1 MADEDPR
8 IVKRHLEDEMKQSY
22 LDYSMSVIV
31 GRALPDVRDG
41 LKPVHRRVLFG
52 MQQMGVFHNKPFKKS
67 ARIVGDVMGKFHPHG
82 DAAVY
87 DTLVRMAQDFS
98 LRYPLVQGQGN
109 FGSVD
114 GDSAAAMRYTEAR
127 LSKIAGEMLQDL
139 EKDTVEFVAN
149 FDNTLK
155 EPTVMPSKL
164 PNLLVNGS
172 AGIAVG
178 MATNIPPHNII
189 EVCDAVIA
197 LIKNPDITIPEMM
210 EYIKGPDFPTGGVII
225 GENGI
230 RQAYMSGR
238 GLLLVRSKTEIEMI
252 KKDEAAIIVREIPY
266 MVNKTQLIEQIAEA
280 IKDKTVEDISDLR
293 DESDRDGMRIVIELK
308 KDANTDVVLNQ
319 LFKHTRL
326 QTTFGVN
333 MLALVNNEPK
343 TLNLNEIIQHYLN
356 HRKVV
361 VRKRTEFDLKKAEQK
376 AHILEG
382 LIIALNSIDA
392 VIKLIRAA
400 DSTET
405 ARKGLMTDHK
415 LTEIQA
421 TAILE
426 MRLQRLTSLE
436 QKKIKDEHTELLKL
450 IGSLNEILASE
461 QRILDIIVS
470 ELEELKKEYGDE
482 RKTEI
487 AEGGD
492 EDMDFDMEDLIEDSP
507 MVITVSNTGYIKRT
521 TPDIYRQQHRGGRG
535 IVAATA
541 REEDFADHLFIAT
554 NHSHILFFTNKGKI
568 YWLKVYKIPEAT
580 RTAQGKAIVNLLE
593 LEAGESI
600 TAMIPIRVFDEES
613 FLVMATREGVVKKTS
628 LVEYS
633 RPRKGGI
640 IAINL
645 DDKDQLVDV
654 VRTNGSQN
662 LLIATKKGQAVK
674 FEEKDARDIGRS
686 ARGVRGI
693 SLKEGDEVVGMV
705 IADDTKTLLTITDN
719 GYGKRSPVSDYR
731 LIKRGGSGVINIICS
746 ERNGDVV
753 AVKAVND
760 NDELM
765 LISRKGILIRVPA
778 KDISVIGRNTQ
789 GVRLMR
795 LEDGD
800 KVMGAAKIVNEEKA
814 AENAEAVADNFV

>member
-1 MADEDPR
+1 MAEKEQN
-8 IVKRHLEDEMKQSY
+8 IVKKHIEDEMKQSY

-52 MQQMGVFHNKPFKKS
+52 MQQMGVYHNKPFKKS

-127 LSKIAGEMLQDL
+127 LAKIAEELLADL
-139 EKDTVEFVAN
+139 DKETVEFTPN

-155 EPTVMPSKL
+155 EPLVLPSKL

-172 AGIAVG
+172 SGIAVG
-178 MATNIPPHNII
+178 MATNIPPHNLNEVADAII
-189 EVCDAVIA
+189 AQ
-197 LIKNPDITIPEMM
+197 IKNPDITIPELL
-210 EYIKGPDFPTGGVII
+210 EHIKGPDFPTGGMIV
-225 GENGI
+225 GQNGMT
-230 RQAYMSGR
+230 QAYHTGR
-238 GLLLVRSKTEIEMI
+238 GLVLVRAKTELEE
-252 KKDEAAIIVREIPY
+252 KANTTSIIVREIPY
-266 MVNKTQLIEQIAEA
+266 MLNKSQLIEQMAEA
-280 IKDKTVEDISDLR
+280 IKEKTVEDVSDLR

-308 KDANTDVVLNQ
+308 KDANSDVVLNQ

-326 QTTFGVN
+326 QTTFGIN
-333 MLALVNNEPK
+333 LLALVNNEPK
-343 TLNLNEIIQHYLN
+343 TLNLKQITQAYIDYRQI
-356 HRKVV
+356 V
-361 VRKRTEFDLKKAEQK
+361 VRRRTEFDLKKAEQK
-376 AHILEG
+376 AHLLEG
-382 LIIALNSIDA
+382 LIIALSNIDA
-392 VIKLIRAA
+392 VIKLIKSS
-400 DSTET
+400 DSAET
-405 ARKGLMTDHK
+405 ARKGLMANHS
-415 LTEIQA
+415 LTELQA
-421 TAILE
+421 NAILE

-436 QKKIKDEHTELLKL
+436 QKKIKDEHAGLLKL
-450 IGSLNEILASE
+450 ISELKAILASG

-470 ELEELKKEYGDE
+470 ELTSLMEEYGDE

-487 AEGGD
+487 IEGG
-492 EDMDFDMEDLIEDSP
+492 EDDATFEMEDLIEDSP
-507 MVITVSNTGYIKRT
+507 VVLTVSHTGYIKRIALDT
-521 TPDIYRQQHRGGRG
+521 YRQQHRGGRG
-535 IVAATA
+535 VVAATTN
-541 REEDFADHLFIAT
+541 EEDFVDRLFIAT
-554 NHSHILFFTNKGKI
+554 NHSYMLFFTNTGKVH
-568 YWLKVYKIPEAT
+568 WLKVYHIPESS
-580 RTAQGKAIVNLLE
+580 RTAKGKAIVNLLE
-593 LEAGESI
+593 LQEGESI
-600 TAMIPIRVFDEES
+600 TAMIPIRFFNEDH
-613 FLVMATREGVVKKTS
+613 FLVMATKRGVVKKTA

-645 DDKDQLVDV
+645 DEGDVLVDV
-654 VRTNGSQN
+654 VMTDGSQN

-674 FEEKDARDIGRS
+674 FDEKDARDIGRS

-693 SLKEGDEVVGMV
+693 SLKGEDEVVGMV
-705 IADDTKTLLTITDN
+705 LAGDNKTLLTITEN
-719 GYGKRSPVSDYR
+719 GYGKRSELSDYR
-731 LIKRGGSGVINIICS
+731 LIRRGGSGVINIMCS
-746 ERNGDVV
+746 DRNGDVV
-753 AVKAVND
+753 AVKSVTE

-765 LISRKGILIRVPA
+765 LVSKNGILIRVPA
-778 KDISVIGRNTQ
+778 RDISVIGRNTQ

-814 AENAEAVADNFV
+814 AENTEEVAESFV